1 MRGLSVRMALEQYRH
16 KRDPER
22 TPEPFSRGD
31 SSSAVF
37 SRSGGMFVVQKHAA
51 TRLHYDFR
59 LAMEG
64 VLRSWAVPKGPSLDP
79 KDKRLA
85 VMVEDHPID
94 YGDFEG
100 VIPRDNYGAGEVIV
114 WDRGVYEVIDP
125 PKGDAAECVRK
136 GKLDLEMRG
145 FKLRGAFTLV
155 RTHMGNGG
163 KNAKENWLLIKKRDA
178 YVSDEDV
185 TEAHPRSVLS
195 GLTIEEMRDT
205 SAIGREVSAELEKR
219 GAKRLSAALNPKAF
233 PLNLA
238 KVAEQP
244 FDGAAWLFEIKYD
257 GVRALAIRDGEHV
270 RIFARSGT
278 EVTER
283 YPEVALAFDALPFD
297 RFVMD
302 GEIVALN
309 DDGRPNFSRLQNR
322 MHIQDPA
329 AARKLSFSI
338 PVIDFVFDLLAF
350 DGFELRSMPLE
361 ERKEILRKLIRG
373 EGPIRYCD
381 DIVGRGRDFF
391 NAAAEAGLEGI
402 VAKKRDSAYRGVRTP
417 DWMKIKCPR
426 ARRFVIG
433 GYTDPDGS
441 RTHFGAL
448 LLGVYENDER
458 LRFVGKVGTGFSGD
472 TLKAIHERLKPLA
485 RDASPFRPA
494 KNGERPVERGSHFV
508 EPKLAAEV
516 RFAEL
521 TDEGCVRHP
530 SFNRLVE
537 GVDPRE
543 CTWESAFGDTG
554 STLKTTTEQTAMP
567 RENNSHSNKARE
579 VTITHPDK
587 VFWPAERY
595 TKADLVEYYRKIARW
610 MLPYLKDRPVM
621 IVRYPDGIEGKSF
634 YQKDAPD
641 FAPEW
646 IRTEKIYSDETARD
660 IAYFVIESADALAY
674 VANLGTVPIHI
685 WSSRIGHLENPDWL
699 LFDVDPKGSTTEN
712 AVHVARETIA
722 VLKEVGLRAAIKT
735 SGQMGIHVMAGLKP
749 AYTYQQARDFSEI
762 VARLVVSR
770 LPEIAT
776 IERNVRSR
784 KGRVYIDYLQLGHGK
799 TIAAPYAVRPLPGAP
814 VSSPLRPS
822 ELTPRLDPAEFTIR
836 NMVQRMMH
844 LKKDPFLG
852 AITDQQSLE
861 RALEALSAKYEEA
874 GLS

>member
-1 MRGLSVRMALEQYRH
+1 MALEQYRD
-16 KRDPER
+16 KRDAER

-31 SSSAVF
+31 ASTAVF
-37 SRSGGMFVVQKHAA
+37 SRSGGIFVVQKHAA

-64 VLRSWAVPKGPSLDP
+64 VLRSWAVPKGPSLNP
-79 KDKRLA
+79 KDKHLA

-100 VIPRDNYGAGEVIV
+100 VIPRGNYGAGEVIV
-114 WDRGVYEVIDP
+114 WDRGIYQVIDP
-125 PKGDAAECVRK
+125 PNGDAAECVRR
-136 GKLDLEMRG
+136 GKLDIEMRG

-155 RTHMGNGG
+155 RTHMGNGA
-163 KNAKENWLLIKKRDA
+163 KNAKENWLLIKKRDQ
-178 YVSDEDV
+178 YILDEDV
-185 TEAHPRSVLS
+185 TQAHPRSVLS

-205 SAIGREVSAELEKR
+205 SKIGREISAELGKR
-219 GAKRLSAALNPKAF
+219 GGKQLSGALNPMAF

-238 KVAEQP
+238 KSAEHP
-244 FDGAAWLFEIKYD
+244 FDGAGWLFEIKYD
-257 GVRALAIRDGEHV
+257 GVRALAVRDGEHV

-278 EVTER
+278 DVTQR
-283 YPEVALAFDALPFD
+283 YPEVALAFDALPYD

-322 MHIQDPA
+322 MHVQDPA

-350 DGFELRSMPLE
+350 DGFDLRAMPLQ
-361 ERKEILRKLIRG
+361 ERKELLSRLIRG

-381 DIVGRGRDFF
+381 HIIGRGRDFF
-391 NAAAEAGLEGI
+391 AAAAETGIEGI
-402 VAKKRDSAYRGVRTP
+402 VAKRRDSAYRGVRTG

-426 ARRFVIG
+426 ERNFVIG

-448 LLGVYENDER
+448 LLGVYESDGR

-472 TLKAIHERLKPLA
+472 TLKAIHEKLKPLS
-485 RDASPFRPA
+485 RDASPFRRA
-494 KNGERPVERGSHFV
+494 NNGERPPERGSHFV
-508 EPKLAAEV
+508 EPALVASV

-530 SFNRLVE
+530 SFQKLLE
-537 GVDPRE
+537 GTDPRE
-543 CTWESAFGDTG
+543 CTWEAAFGDTG
-554 STLKTTTEQTAMP
+554 ATLKDSEEQSAMP
-567 RENNSHSNKARE
+567 RETDSANHSRN

-587 VFWPAERY
+587 VFWPAEGY
-595 TKADLVEYYRKIARW
+595 TKADLVDYYRKIARW

-621 IVRYPDGIEGKSF
+621 TVRYPDGIEGKSF
-634 YQKDAPD
+634 YQKDAPE

-646 IRTEKIYSDETARD
+646 IRTEKIYAEDTQRD
-660 IAYFVIESADALAY
+660 IAYFIIESADALAY
-674 VANLGTVPIHI
+674 IANLGTIPLHI
-685 WSSRIGHLENPDWL
+685 WSSRVGHLENPDWL

-722 VLKEVGLRAAIKT
+722 VLKEVGLRSAIKT
-735 SGQMGIHVMAGLKP
+735 SGQMGIHVMIGLKP

-770 LPEIAT
+770 LPEIST

-784 KGRVYIDYLQLGHGK
+784 KGKVYIDYLQLGYGK

-814 VSSPLRPS
+814 VSSPLRAS
-822 ELTPRLDPAEFTIR
+822 ELTPKLDPGKFTIR
-836 NMVQRMMH
+836 NMMQRMKQ
-844 LKKDPFLG
+844 LKKDPFMG
-852 AITDQQSLE
+852 ALTDRQSLE
-861 RALEALSAKYEEA
+861 HALEALSAKYDEA